1 MNNQELGFTLLTIL
15 IGGGTA
21 CQVSI
26 NWSVGQYFKIS
37 SFGAVLNLG
46 LGLLLLTIATLLE
59 VMFSHDKLSWL
70 AWKERPRLHHLLP
83 GVCGVVYV
91 GASVYLTG
99 FTGIALF
106 LVLIVTGQ
114 LLCSALLDHLGVGR
128 TEPKPLT
135 PLRALALL
143 AGVGG
148 ACLHASTSLLQPHS
162 SEGRPVP
169 QYALAL
175 ASIATALVGAAMVV
189 QALLSR
195 LAASILPSRLAATW
209 WSFVVSFSL
218 SLAVFIPQA
227 VWGVPQ
233 ASRDVFMDPST
244 WVHAHPWLF
253 SAGFF
258 GVAYILSSIT
268 IPPYTSSQSYF
279 VCLVCGQLL
288 FSTIIEHFGW
298 FGRAPQAT
306 PVLAILGV
314 VTVALAATA
323 MQIPPERCPQCS
335 SCLPSRRYSGGGG
348 GVGGQGYTELTA
360 VSERLLGE
368 REPSTLE

>member
-1 MNNQELGFTLLTIL
+1 MNSNELGLSLLTIL

-21 CQVSI
+21 CQVTI
-26 NWSVGQYFKIS
+26 NFMVGQYFKIS

-46 LGLLLLTIATLLE
+46 LGLLLLTLLTLTE
-59 VMFSHDKLSWL
+59 VLCSRDKIPWLS
-70 AWKERPRLHHLLP
+70 WKERPRLHHLFP
-83 GVCGVVYV
+83 GVCGVLYV
-91 GASVYLTG
+91 GASVFLTG
-99 FTGIALF
+99 YTGIALF

-148 ACLHASTSLLQPHS
+148 ACLHASTSLFQPR
-162 SEGRPVP
+162 EGGQAVP

-175 ASIATALVGAAMVV
+175 ASIATVGVGAAMVV

-195 LAASILPSRLAATW
+195 LAAAILPSRLAATW
-209 WSFVVSFSL
+209 WSFVVSFTL

-227 VWGVPQ
+227 AWGVPP
-233 ASRDVFMDPST
+233 ASRDVFMNPDT
-244 WVHAHPWLF
+244 WLGAHPWLF
-253 SAGFF
+253 TAGLF

-288 FSTIIEHFGW
+288 FSTFIEHYGW
-298 FGRAPQAT
+298 FGRVPQPT
-306 PVLAILGV
+306 PVQAILGV
-314 VTVALAATA
+314 ITVALAAAA

-335 SCLPSRRYSGGGG
+335 ACLPTRRSSAGGGG
-348 GVGGQGYTELTA
+348 GVGQGYTELIN
-360 VSERLLGE
+360 VNERLLGE